1 MTTTAKSAE
10 TELVIRRVFD
20 APRALMF
27 KLWTER
33 EHAVHWWGPKDFTVP
48 HLETDVRPGGAWR
61 ACLRSPEGRDYWQ
74 HGVFREIVAPERL
87 VFSFIWDDE
96 PDHEMLVTVTFADH
110 SGKTEMTF
118 RQAPFTSVESRD
130 SHVEGWNECF
140 DRLDAYIAQRSA
152 GDAAWA

>member
-1 MTTTAKSAE
+1 MTTTAKSTE

-33 EHAVHWWGPKDFTVP
+33 EHAVHWWGPKDFTAP
-48 HLETDVRPGGAWR
+48 HLEADVKPGGAWR
-61 ACLRSPEGRDYWQ
+61 ACLHSPDGRDYWQ

-87 VFSFIWDDE
+87 VFTFIWDDE
-96 PDHEMLVTVTFADH
+96 PDHEMLVTVTFADRD
-110 SGKTEMTF
+110 GKTEMTF

-140 DRLDAYIAQRSA
+140 DRLEAYVARSS
-152 GDAAWA
+152 G

>member
-33 EHAVHWWGPKDFTVP
+33 EHAVHWWGPKHFTVP

-140 DRLDAYIAQRSA
+140 DRLEAYVARSS
-152 GDAAWA
+152 G